1 MTGGDNSKPAREP
14 GQAIRRLPTGLYE
27 LSPTLPRPQPT
38 PPPRQPPWYDMALLA
53 IGRGWQNVGLLLV
66 ATTVIGVASLAMF
79 SIERRGDD
87 SVTQPVAATQVANAT
102 PLIVDVASAPTRPE
116 ALQTRPDPVPVAAA
130 TADPLVQIPLRSRS
144 PDDTIGGANERSA
157 EGSVANVG
165 ALGSEQRPIADGRSA
180 PSGRTRAQKRRLD
193 AHHASRRGT
202 IKSAQ
207 RRTHYRSFW
216 DTLFPPLSF
225 RW

>member
-1 MTGGDNSKPAREP
+1 MTGGDNSKPAGDV

-38 PPPRQPPWYDMALLA
+38 SPPRQWRWRDLALFA
-53 IGRGWQNVGLLLV
+53 VAGRWKNVGLLPV
-66 ATTVIGVASLAMF
+66 ASAMVGVASLVMF
-79 SIERRGDD
+79 SIERQGDD
-87 SVTQPVAATQVANAT
+87 SVTQPAAATQVAHAT

-116 ALQTRPDPVPVAAA
+116 APQARPDPLPATTA
-130 TADPLVQIPLRSRS
+130 TAAPPVQVPLRSPS
-144 PDDTIGGANERSA
+144 PDDTTSRTNERGA
-157 EGSVANVG
+157 QGSVANVG
-165 ALGSEQRPIADGRSA
+165 ALGSDERPVSEWRSA
-180 PSGRTRAQKRRLD
+180 PSGRARAEKRRLD

-207 RRTHYRSFW
+207 RKIHYRSFW

-225 RW
+225 R